1 MSELGRAHEILEPVP
16 CFSPED
22 LSAGRQR
29 VPPRWLRA
37 TPTWWRGGLVLVDAD
52 VVDAVG
58 GGGGDGVGGVAGEAE
73 DEVHGAAGEGAG
85 RASGAA
91 VGAVSGA
98 VGGRAVPVGAGLAL
112 ESFEDVDLAG
122 ARPVLPVGPDRGP
135 VCDLAAAGGRQPDA
149 SLDIAVREA
158 ELAVGRHLARRVRV

>member
-73 DEVHGAAGEGAG
+73 DEVHGAAGDGGVA
-85 RASGAA
+85 GAA
-91 VGAVSGA
+91 G
-98 VGGRAVPVGAGLAL
+98 
-112 ESFEDVDLAG
+112 
-122 ARPVLPVGPDRGP
+122 
-135 VCDLAAAGGRQPDA
+135 AAAGFDA
-149 SLDIAVREA
+149 ADV
-158 ELAVGRHLARRVRV
+158 LAVVVPGD